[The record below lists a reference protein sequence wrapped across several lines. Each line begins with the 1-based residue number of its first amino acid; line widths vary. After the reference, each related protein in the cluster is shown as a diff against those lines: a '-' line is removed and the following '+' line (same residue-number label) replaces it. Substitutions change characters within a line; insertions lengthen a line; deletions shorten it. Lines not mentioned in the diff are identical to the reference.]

1 MYHKRLLSMRRG
13 LVIATALTCCG
24 VSSSAEAAAFK
35 VIAVASRAKD
45 HSAMIAA
52 AQPVLDQLGAGNDFQ
67 VEVTQDLSLVNDASL
82 AGYQVLIQLQ
92 LAPFEMSRA
101 QQSAV
106 ERFVQQGKGWVGIHA
121 AGLTGTQFV
130 DEKTVYWKWFED
142 FFGGVVYSPHPAF
155 QKAAVV
161 VEDRDHPA
169 TRNLPARF
177 EISDEWY
184 EFDKSPRPNVHVLA
198 SVDEHTYRQNR
209 PMGDH
214 PIVWCSDKYGK
225 MIYIGIGHAPE
236 DWQDRNYLTLVRD
249 AIVWAGS
256 GPAGKKS
263 P

>member
-13 LVIATALTCCG
+13 LVIALALSCCSVLFTAQ
-24 VSSSAEAAAFK
+24 AAAFK
-35 VIAVASRAKD
+35 AIAVASRATD

-52 AQPVLDQLGAGNDFQ
+52 ARPVLNQLGAGNDFR
-67 VEVTQDLSLVNDASL
+67 VEVTQDLSLINDASL
-82 AGYQVLIQLQ
+82 SGCQVLIQLQ
-92 LAPFEMSRA
+92 MAPFEMSGA
-101 QQSAV
+101 QQSTV
-106 ERFVQQGKGWVGIHA
+106 ERFVEQGKGWVGIHA

-155 QKAAVV
+155 QKATVI
-161 VEDRDHPA
+161 VEDRRHPA

-198 SVDEHTYRQNR
+198 SVDESTYKQNR

-214 PIVWCSDKYGK
+214 PIVWCSEKYGR
-225 MIYIGIGHAPE
+225 MIYIGIGHSPE
-236 DWQDRNYLTLVRD
+236 HWKDRNYLALVRD
-249 AIVWAGS
+249 AIVWAAS